1 MRMTY
6 NPNFFDVFSFV
17 ENIEKAGAKKE
28 LAEALA
34 KEMIKY
40 QQTSV
45 DNLATKRDLEE
56 SKKSIDQEVKSSEIK
71 LEQKID
77 VLSSRM
83 DSKFEALEHN
93 MNHKFDLIRTEMEVL
108 RKDIVIKLGG
118 LMAVGISIIAV
129 LIKF

>member
-6 NPNFFDVFSFV
+6 NQNFFDVFSFV

-34 KEMIKY
+34 KEMVKY

-93 MNHKFDLIRTEMEVL
+93 MDHKLDLVRTEMEML
-108 RKDIVIKLGG
+108 KKDIIIKLGG

>member
-1 MRMTY
+1 MTY